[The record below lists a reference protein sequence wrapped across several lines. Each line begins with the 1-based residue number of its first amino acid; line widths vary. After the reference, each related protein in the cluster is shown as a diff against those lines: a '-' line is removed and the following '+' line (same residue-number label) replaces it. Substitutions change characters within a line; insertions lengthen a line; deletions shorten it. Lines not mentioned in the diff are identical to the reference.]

1 MKRPLVLLTALPLAL
16 VACDRGVPV
25 VVDAAITQTAE
36 GTEARP
42 LSGLPIRLLPY
53 DRDVIFDSLSAA
65 AGTPEPQIP
74 PEVLRQQAAVQEAQE
89 QWQAANDR
97 WAVVRDSLRDISAG
111 LQRMQQQ
118 GQRATPQYNQ
128 LFQQFGRLESE
139 ESRLRQQADGSF
151 QRYTQLQEAAQTQAD
166 SIRVV
171 REVWGDEAFRDYDR
185 AVSDRLAQLRREEI
199 VDTTDAA
206 GRIRVRV
213 PEGRWWIY
221 SRYTLPFSELYWNIP
236 IEVRGDSVTL
246 RLDRQNAQVRPLL

>member
-1 MKRPLVLLTALPLAL
+1 MKRSLVLLAVLPFTL
-16 VACDRGVPV
+16 VACDSGVPV
-25 VVDAAITQTAE
+25 VVDAAVTQTSE
-36 GTEARP
+36 STEARP

-65 AGTPEPQIP
+65 SATPEPQIP
-74 PEVLRQQAAVQEAQE
+74 AEILQQQAAVQSAQE
-89 QWQAANDR
+89 EWQAANDR
-97 WAVVRDSLRDISAG
+97 WSVVRDSLRTLTQE

-128 LFQQFGRLESE
+128 LFQQSNRLFDE
-139 ESRLRQQADGSF
+139 EARLKQQADASF
-151 QRYTQLQEAAQTQAD
+151 QRYTQLQEATQAQAD

-171 REVWGDEAFRDYDR
+171 REVWGDEAFRDYDEVV
-185 AVSDRLAQLRREEI
+185 AARLESLRREEI

-221 SRYTLPFSELYWNIP
+221 SRYTLPFSELYWNVP
-236 IEVRGDSVTL
+236 LEVRGDSVVVQL
-246 RLDRQNAQVRPLL
+246 NRQNAEARPLM